1 MISYCPTLHDAGWI
15 TSVTCNLA
23 FIAFLPTISLSSYK
37 ICSSICDVRR
47 GVTGHSLWQNSFQQS
62 FSAFVRVRVP
72 LTGGKLFFC
81 QYLNYATCYWG
92 SAVVGKPSDAYLF
105 NSISSLLWCFFFR
118 LCPVGCLDAAPAGS
132 KSGPSL
138 CFATGLSE
146 AVQLYGAVSSDMLR
160 KSVLG
165 HLQRAEVNN
174 MCI

>member
-1 MISYCPTLHDAGWI
+1 MWHVIWHSLLFSPHL
-15 TSVTCNLA
+15 V
-23 FIAFLPTISLSSYK
+23 FLPTNYALQSVMYAAEWLDTVPDKTAFSN
-37 ICSSICDVRR
+37 
-47 GVTGHSLWQNSFQQS
+47 HSLRLCACTFPWQEVNY
-62 FSAFVRVRVP
+62 FSANIW
-72 LTGGKLFFC
+72 
-81 QYLNYATCYWG
+81 NYATCYWG

-118 LCPVGCLDAAPAGS
+118 LCPVGCLDAAPAES

-138 CFATGLSE
+138 CFATGVSE

>member
-1 MISYCPTLHDAGWI
+1 MWHVIWHSLLFSPHL
-15 TSVTCNLA
+15 V
-23 FIAFLPTISLSSYK
+23 FLPTNYALQSVMYAAEWLDTVPDKTAFSN
-37 ICSSICDVRR
+37 
-47 GVTGHSLWQNSFQQS
+47 HSLRLCACAFPWQEVNY
-62 FSAFVRVRVP
+62 FSANIW
-72 LTGGKLFFC
+72 
-81 QYLNYATCYWG
+81 NYATCYWG

-118 LCPVGCLDAAPAGS
+118 LCPVGCLDAAPAES

-138 CFATGLSE
+138 CFAIGVSE

>member
-1 MISYCPTLHDAGWI
+1 MQAGSQVWHVI
-15 TSVTCNLA
+15 WHSLLFSPHLV
-23 FIAFLPTISLSSYK
+23 FLPTNYALQSVMYAAEWLDTVPDKTAFSN
-37 ICSSICDVRR
+37 
-47 GVTGHSLWQNSFQQS
+47 HSLRLCACAFAWQEVNY
-62 FSAFVRVRVP
+62 FSANIW
-72 LTGGKLFFC
+72 
-81 QYLNYATCYWG
+81 NYATCYWG

-118 LCPVGCLDAAPAGS
+118 LCPVGCLDAAPAES

-138 CFATGLSE
+138 CFATGVSE